1 MALSK
6 SNTFIFAINYPSLSV
21 FSLVSLLLK
30 LKVKNTV
37 MPSTNTVAMLITMSR
52 LITDNIITIPKILT
66 KNILRNN
73 NDDNP
78 NAKSFSETKVV
89 I

>member
-1 MALSK
+1 M
-6 SNTFIFAINYPSLSV
+6 N
-21 FSLVSLLLK
+21 SLLLK
-30 LKVKNTV
+30 LKLKNTV
-37 MPSTNTVAMLITMSR
+37 MPSTKIVAMLTTMSR

-66 KNILRNN
+66 KNIIRNN

-78 NAKSFSETKVV
+78 NAKSFSATKVV

>member
-1 MALSK
+1 
-6 SNTFIFAINYPSLSV
+6 
-21 FSLVSLLLK
+21 
-30 LKVKNTV
+30 
-37 MPSTNTVAMLITMSR
+37 MPSTKIVAMLTTMSR

-66 KNILRNN
+66 KNIIRNN

-78 NAKSFSETKVV
+78 NAKCFSATKVV

>member
-1 MALSK
+1 MK
-6 SNTFIFAINYPSLSV
+6 
-21 FSLVSLLLK
+21 LK
-30 LKVKNTV
+30 LKNTV
-37 MPSTNTVAMLITMSR
+37 MPSTKIVAMLTTMSR

-78 NAKSFSETKVV
+78 NAKSFSATKVV

>member
-6 SNTFIFAINYPSLSV
+6 PNTFIFAINYPSLSV
-21 FSLVSLLLK
+21 FSVVSLLLK
-30 LKVKNTV
+30 LKLKNTV
-37 MPSTNTVAMLITMSR
+37 MPSTNIVAMLITMST